1 MQHLDNPTGD
11 GTDETVAD
19 GQPVDLLSEEFFR
32 EQVARIVAE
41 TCRESAGGDPPSSL
55 GGPTYY

>member
-1 MQHLDNPTGD
+1 MSQIDNPAGD

-19 GQPVDLLSEEFFR
+19 DRPLDLLSEEFFR

-41 TCRESAGGDPPSSL
+41 NCRESAGGDPPSSL